1 MGLLDRVGRF
11 LDDVLLLPE
20 DVREALETGDDALR
34 AELFPEAER
43 MFLDVLAT
51 RPGLGR
57 AALGLA
63 RARAGMRDDAGA
75 LAALEEART
84 HSTLD
89 PSVSLWAARLALN
102 AGRLQLAVDAARD
115 ASRALAEEGGARFA
129 EACRLR
135 GEAEWRRERPD
146 RAVREFRK
154 ALSATPNDHAIT
166 VRLIEASVA
175 ATRAADA
182 ERAADSLDPKSL
194 TPADAA
200 RVGLALSRAG
210 LRELAL
216 SWLRRAAESGDAT
229 ALIALAEGQLAAQR
243 FDEAETHARSAIA
256 RGGGARALAT
266 LADVLVAQRRGADAA
281 EAVSAAAH
289 ASGDPELHRGAIR
302 VADPTDVAA
311 LTRYA
316 DALARVAPGDPVEQL
331 ARGLI
336 ALAKGEVTTA
346 AGLDPGDEPRGVLLR
361 AGVALRQ
368 GRPADALTQLESFV
382 RIARGRPYAS
392 VDDARVVALRKAAL
406 KASWTGAN
414 ASEVDLAGAID
425 AVARFAERQSLD
437 RVARAARALRDE
449 LDRPLLLAVLGE
461 FNAGK
466 STLINAIIGAE
477 VAPMGIVPTTATLNV
492 LRGGAARRVRLVRVD
507 GSTREG
513 DYDGLR
519 DLLADAAAADESVD
533 HVEIVLP
540 SEHLERV
547 WIMDAPGTN
556 ALDPMHEKLAREA
569 ARRADAVLW
578 VFDAG
583 QAGKKT
589 EASFYSA
596 FRGSG
601 RKVIP
606 VLNKRDRLSAE
617 DLERVSAV
625 VTASWSAAEVGGAP
639 GEAMADLITVSG
651 RSALKAKLA
660 GDDEA
665 LAKSGFVEFL
675 AHLDHEVFSRSRELK
690 RRACASRLLAVL
702 DQALETERSLVD
714 AQAQVV
720 ARLTARAG
728 RIAARQADL
737 QDQARDAGRA
747 VIAGEDAA
755 LEAAADE
762 LLSVLKPRGTTFGRS
777 ALSTD
782 DQAFL
787 GELLERRFT
796 FALEQAER
804 RLIAQVRGVLVQA
817 LADADA
823 GPEAAPES
831 LGVDVDLRVR
841 SALGPA
847 FAAYQGYQRGLL
859 RGGGLRRLFDDTLPR
874 AAATRDGAVQALAVV
889 RADART
895 ELGPALRDALVE
907 LVGTLERTV
916 IARASEAER
925 HGEQLSSEVF
935 GPLRA
940 LREVLAE
947 MMRVGDPHSLVRDPK
962 NLAASLDS

>member
-1 MGLLDRVGRF
+1 VAEVGLLDRVGRF

-20 DVREALETGDDALR
+20 DVRDALETGDDALR

-43 MFLDVLAT
+43 MFLEVLAT

-89 PSVSLWAARLALN
+89 PSVSLWAARMALD

-135 GEAEWRRERPD
+135 GEAEWRRDRPD

-154 ALSATPNDHAIT
+154 ALSATPNDHALS

-175 ATRAADA
+175 AGRAADG
-182 ERAADSLDPKSL
+182 ERAAESLDPKNLS
-194 TPADAA
+194 PSDAA

-210 LRELAL
+210 LRELSL
-216 SWLRRAAESGDAT
+216 SWLRRAAESGDAS
-229 ALIALAEGQLAAQR
+229 ALIALAEGQLAAGR

-266 LADVLVAQRRGADAA
+266 LADVLVAQRRGPDAA

-302 VADPTDVAA
+302 VADPSDVAA

-316 DALARVAPGDPVEQL
+316 DALARVAPGDAVEQL

-336 ALAKGEVTTA
+336 ALAQGDVTTA

-368 GRPADALTQLESFV
+368 GRPADALAQLEAFS

-392 VDDARVVALRKAAL
+392 VDNARVVELRKAAL
-406 KASWTGAN
+406 KASWTDVAS
-414 ASEVDLAGAID
+414 SEVDLAGAID
-425 AVARFAERQSLD
+425 AVARFATRQSLD
-437 RVARAARALRDE
+437 AVTRAARGLRDE

-513 DYDGLR
+513 DYDTLR
-519 DLLADAAAADESVD
+519 DLLADAAAADETVD

-556 ALDPMHEKLAREA
+556 ALDPAHERLAREA

-578 VFDAG
+578 VFDAA

-589 EASFYSA
+589 EASFYST

-606 VLNKRDRLSAE
+606 VLNKRDRLSTE
-617 DLERVSAV
+617 DLERVSV
-625 VTASWSAAEVGGAP
+625 VVRASWAADDASAAP
-639 GEAMADLITVSG
+639 GEAMGELITVSG

-660 GDDEA
+660 ADEA
-665 LAKSGFVEFL
+665 ALVASGFPAFL
-675 AHLDHEVFSRSRELK
+675 AHLDREVFSRSRELK

-702 DQALETERSLVD
+702 DQALETERALVD
-714 AQAQVV
+714 AQGRVV
-720 ARLTARAG
+720 ARLRARAG
-728 RIAARQADL
+728 RVGARQADL
-737 QDQARDAGRA
+737 HDRARDAVRS
-747 VIAGEDAA
+747 VIEGEDAA

-762 LLSVLKPRGTTFGRS
+762 LLSVLKPRGATFGRS
-777 ALSTD
+777 ALSAD

-796 FALEQAER
+796 LALEQTER
-804 RLIAQVRGVLVQA
+804 RLVAQVRGGLAQA
-817 LADADA
+817 LADTEADDPTPA
-823 GPEAAPES
+823 GAD
-831 LGVDVDLRVR
+831 LDLRVR
-841 SALGPA
+841 AALGPA
-847 FAAYQGYQRGLL
+847 FAAYAGYQRGLL
-859 RGGGLRRLFDDTLPR
+859 RGGGLRRLFEDALPR
-874 AAATRDGAVQALAVV
+874 AAATREGAVQALATV
-889 RADART
+889 RVDARA
-895 ELGPALRDALVE
+895 ELGGALRDALTE
-907 LVGTLERTV
+907 LAETLERTV
-916 IARASEAER
+916 VAEATDAER

-947 MMRVGDPHSLVRDPK
+947 MMRVGDPQPTAGDAK
-962 NLAASLDS
+962 KLAPSLDS

>member
-20 DVREALETGDDALR
+20 DVRDALDTGDEALS

-43 MFLDVLAT
+43 LFLDVLAT

-89 PSVSLWAARLALN
+89 PSVSLWAARLALD
-102 AGRLQLAVDAARD
+102 AGRIQLAADAARD
-115 ASRALAEEGGARFA
+115 ASRALAEEGGARLA

-135 GEAEWRRERPD
+135 AEAEWRRERPD
-146 RAVREFRK
+146 RAVRELRK
-154 ALSATPNDHAIT
+154 ALSATPQDHT
-166 VRLIEASVA
+166 LVVRLVEASVA
-175 ATRAADA
+175 AGRAADA
-182 ERAADSLDPKSL
+182 ERAAESLDPKALKPS
-194 TPADAA
+194 DAA
-200 RVGLALSRAG
+200 RMGLALARAG
-210 LRELAL
+210 LSEPAL
-216 SWLRRAAESGDAT
+216 SWLHRAADSGDAT
-229 ALIALAEGQLAAQR
+229 ALIALAEGQLAAGR
-243 FDEAETHARSAIA
+243 VDEAELHARSAIA
-256 RGGGARALAT
+256 RGGGPKALAT
-266 LADVLVAQRRGADAA
+266 LADVLVAARRGAAAA

-289 ASGDPELHRGAIR
+289 GSGDVELHRGAIR
-302 VADPTDVAA
+302 VADPDDVAA

-316 DALARVAPGDPVEQL
+316 DALSRVAPGDPVEQL

-336 ALAKGEVTTA
+336 ALAQGDVATA
-346 AGLDPGDEPRGVLLR
+346 AQLDPGDEPRGVLLR
-361 AGVALRQ
+361 AQVALRQ
-368 GRPADALTQLESFV
+368 GRPADALAQLESFPRV
-382 RIARGRPYAS
+382 SRGRPHAS
-392 VDDARVVALRKAAL
+392 VDSARVGELRKAAL
-406 KASWTGAN
+406 KASWTDTN
-414 ASEVDLAGAID
+414 AAEVDLAGAID
-425 AVARFAERQSLD
+425 AVARFAEKQGLGD
-437 RVARAARALRDE
+437 VARAARGLRDE

-513 DYDGLR
+513 GYDALR
-519 DLLADAAAADESVD
+519 DLLADAAAADETVD

-540 SEHLERV
+540 SEDLERV

-556 ALDPMHEKLAREA
+556 ALDPAHEKLAREA

-578 VFDAG
+578 VFDAS

-589 EASFYSA
+589 EASFYAA

-606 VLNKRDRLSAE
+606 VLNKRDRLSEE

-625 VTASWSAAEVGGAP
+625 VRASWVDDAAGAP
-639 GEAMADLITVSG
+639 PGEPMGALVTVSG
-651 RSALKAKLA
+651 RTALKAKLA
-660 GDDEA
+660 GDEAA
-665 LAKSGFVEFL
+665 LAASGFEDFL
-675 AHLDHEVFSRSRELK
+675 AHLDREVFSRSRELK

-702 DQALETERSLVD
+702 DQALETERELVEG
-714 AQAQVV
+714 QARVV
-720 ARLTARAG
+720 ARLNARAG
-728 RIAARQADL
+728 RIGARHAEL
-737 QDQARDAGRA
+737 QDQARDAVRA
-747 VIAGEDAA
+747 VVAGEEAA

-762 LLSVLKPRGTTFGRS
+762 LLSVLKPRGATFGRS
-777 ALSTD
+777 ALSAD

-796 FALEQAER
+796 LALEQAER
-804 RLIAQVRGVLVQA
+804 RLVAQVRGA
-817 LADADA
+817 LAQAMA
-823 GPEAAPES
+823 GTRPEDEQASPID
-831 LGVDVDLRVR
+831 LDLRVR
-841 SALGPA
+841 AALGSP
-847 FAAYQGYQRGLL
+847 FSAYLGYQRGLL
-859 RGGGLRRLFDDTLPR
+859 RGGALRRLFEDSLPR
-874 AAATRDGAVQALAVV
+874 AVASRQGAVAALGVV
-889 RADART
+889 RADARG
-895 ELGPALRDALVE
+895 ELGGSLRDVLAE
-907 LVGTLERTV
+907 LVGSLERAV
-916 IARASEAER
+916 VAEAAAAEQ

-947 MMRVGDPHSLVRDPK
+947 MMRVGRGESR
-962 NLAASLDS
+962 